1 MVDQS
6 KTRWIIPPLIPKDVN
21 RALDSYPS
29 LFRQI
34 LFNRGI
40 STASMAESFLRADKP
55 LHDPFLLRDLEKAVH
70 LIHDSVLHSKKIV
83 IFGDYDVD
91 GVTASV
97 LMVQVLQQYGADV
110 NSYIPNRFNEGYGLT
125 MGALQKVLRLKPD
138 LIITVDCGVRS
149 VKEVDYARNE
159 GVDVIITDHHQ
170 PFDSL
175 PKANAVIC
183 PKQPDDDYPFKELAG
198 VGIAYKL
205 SQGLLEKYPI
215 PNIELE
221 NWVDLVAVGTIADMA
236 PLVDENRALVRKGL
250 RSMRFGKRPGLLALA
265 NVSRTNI
272 HKVKAEDIGFRIGP
286 RLNAAGRLGSA
297 DLAFQALMAETTEQA
312 APKALQLDQENQ
324 KRQGITK
331 EIQAKAENLYDPEI
345 NKWML
350 FYWDK
355 DFNEGVVGLAASRL
369 VERYYRP
376 AIIGVQKGDVVRASC
391 RSIPELNITS
401 ALDEC
406 KDLLFQ
412 HGGHAMAAGL
422 TVELKNLGAFTEKFA
437 KICERELMKAKKKK
451 IGSFFDNLSKF
462 CMREMKMLDMKN
474 IESFTKK
481 FKKIYSGGLIKF
493 EMKDI
498 ESSTEKFVKFC
509 ERELIKFEMKNI
521 ETFTEKFVKFCERE
535 LGNLPLVREI
545 KVEAQV
551 NLIDLHPD
559 LLNHY
564 DVLEPVGIGNPM
576 PLFVARNVECKG
588 IRRIGNSGDHL
599 KMNVSDGN
607 INFDAVAF
615 RYGEYYEQIQS
626 AQTVDILFSYDLNI
640 YNGRK
645 SLQLIIKDIDL
656 DGLKVH

>member
-6 KTRWIIPPLIPKDVN
+6 KTRWNIPPLITKDAN
-21 RALDSYPS
+21 KALESYPT

-34 LFNRGI
+34 LYNRGFI
-40 STASMAESFLRADKP
+40 TTSTAESFLRADEP
-55 LHDPFLLRDLEKAVH
+55 SHDPYLLKDLEKSVQ
-70 LIHDSVLHSKKIV
+70 LIHDSILDGKKII

-97 LMVQVLQQYGADV
+97 LMVQVLRQYGADV
-110 NSYIPNRFNEGYGLT
+110 DFYIPNRFKEGYGLT
-125 MGALQKVLRLKPD
+125 MGALENVLKKKPE

-149 VKEVDYARNE
+149 VEEVDYAKNE

-205 SQGLLEKYPI
+205 SQGLLEKYPL

-221 NWVDLVAVGTIADMA
+221 NWADLVAVGTIADMA
-236 PLVDENRALVRKGL
+236 PLIDENRALVRKGL

-265 NVSRTNI
+265 NVSGTNI

-297 DLAFQALMAETTEQA
+297 DLACQVLMAETTKQA
-312 APKALQLDQENQ
+312 GRIALLLDQKNRD
-324 KRQGITK
+324 RQGITK
-331 EIQAKAENLYDPEI
+331 EIQTTVENLYDPEK

-376 AIIGVQKGDVVRASC
+376 AIIGVQKGEVVHASC

-406 KDLLFQ
+406 EDLLLQ

-422 TVELKNLGAFTEKFA
+422 TVEMDKLLSFADKFT
-437 KICERELMKAKKKK
+437 KICEQKLE
-451 IGSFFDNLSKF
+451 
-462 CMREMKMLDMKN
+462 
-474 IESFTKK
+474 
-481 FKKIYSGGLIKF
+481 
-493 EMKDI
+493 
-498 ESSTEKFVKFC
+498 
-509 ERELIKFEMKNI
+509 
-521 ETFTEKFVKFCERE
+521 
-535 LGNLPLVREI
+535 NLPLVREI
-545 KVEAQV
+545 KAEAQV
-551 NLIDLHPD
+551 DLIDLHPD
-559 LLNHY
+559 LLNYY
-564 DVLEPVGIGNPM
+564 DVLEPMGIGNQM
-576 PLFVARNVECKG
+576 PLFVARDVECKG

-599 KMNVSDGN
+599 KMNVSDGK
-607 INFDAVAF
+607 INFDTVAF
-615 RYGEYYEQIQS
+615 RFGEYYEQIQS

-640 YNGRK
+640 FNGRK
-645 SLQLIIKDIDL
+645 SLQLIIKDINL
-656 DGLKVH
+656 DGLKIH

>member
-6 KTRWIIPPLIPKDVN
+6 KTHWIIPPLIPRDVN
-21 RALDSYPS
+21 RVLDSYPS

-34 LFNRGI
+34 LFNRGF

-55 LHDPFLLRDLEKAVH
+55 LYDPFLLRDLEKAVH
-70 LIHDSVLHSKKIV
+70 LIHDSVLHNKKIV
-83 IFGDYDVD
+83 VFGDYDVD

-97 LMVQVLQQYGADV
+97 LMVQVLRQYGADV
-110 NSYIPNRFNEGYGLT
+110 NSYIPNRFKEGYGLT
-125 MGALQKVLRLKPD
+125 MSALQNVLQLKPD

-183 PKQPDDDYPFKELAG
+183 PKQPDDEYPFKELAG

-236 PLVDENRALVRKGL
+236 PLVDENRTLVRKGL
-250 RSMRFGKRPGLLALA
+250 RSLRFGKRPGLLALS
-265 NVSRTNI
+265 NVSGINI

-297 DLAFQALMAETTEQA
+297 DLAFQVLMAETTEQA
-312 APKALQLDQENQ
+312 GRIALLLEQ
-324 KRQGITK
+324 KNRDRQGITK
-331 EIQAKAENLYDPEI
+331 EIQAKAKNLYDPEK

-376 AIIGVQKGDVVRASC
+376 AIIGVQKGGVIRASC

-406 KDLLFQ
+406 EDLLLQ

-422 TVELKNLGAFTEKFA
+422 TVAMDKLLFFTEKFA
-437 KICERELMKAKKKK
+437 KICERKLE
-451 IGSFFDNLSKF
+451 
-462 CMREMKMLDMKN
+462 
-474 IESFTKK
+474 
-481 FKKIYSGGLIKF
+481 
-493 EMKDI
+493 
-498 ESSTEKFVKFC
+498 
-509 ERELIKFEMKNI
+509 
-521 ETFTEKFVKFCERE
+521 
-535 LGNLPLVREI
+535 NLPLVREI
-545 KVEAQV
+545 KAEAQV

-559 LLNHY
+559 LLNYY

-576 PLFVARNVECKG
+576 PLFVAKDVECKG
-588 IRRIGNSGDHL
+588 IRRIGNTGDHL
-599 KMNVSDGN
+599 KMKVSDGK
-607 INFDAVAF
+607 IIFDAVAF
-615 RYGEYYEQIQS
+615 RFGEYYEQIQS

-640 YNGRK
+640 YNGGK

-656 DGLKVH
+656 DGLKAH

>member
-6 KTRWIIPPLIPKDVN
+6 KTRWNIPPLITKDAN
-21 RALDSYPS
+21 KALESYPT

-34 LFNRGI
+34 LYNRGFI
-40 STASMAESFLRADKP
+40 TTSTAESFLRADEP
-55 LHDPFLLRDLEKAVH
+55 SHDPYLLKDLEKSVQ
-70 LIHDSVLHSKKIV
+70 LIHDSILDGKKII

-97 LMVQVLQQYGADV
+97 LMVQVLRQYGADV
-110 NSYIPNRFNEGYGLT
+110 DFYIPNRFKEGYGLT
-125 MGALQKVLRLKPD
+125 MGALENVLKKKPE

-149 VKEVDYARNE
+149 VEEVDYAKNE

-205 SQGLLEKYPI
+205 SQGLLEKYPL

-221 NWVDLVAVGTIADMA
+221 NWADLVAVGTIADMA
-236 PLVDENRALVRKGL
+236 PLIDENRALVRKGL

-265 NVSRTNI
+265 NVSGTNI

-297 DLAFQALMAETTEQA
+297 DLACQVLMAETTEQA
-312 APKALQLDQENQ
+312 GRIALLLDQKNRD
-324 KRQGITK
+324 RQGITK
-331 EIQAKAENLYDPEI
+331 EIQTTVENLYDPEK

-376 AIIGVQKGDVVRASC
+376 AIIGVQKGEVVHASC

-406 KDLLFQ
+406 EDLLLQ

-422 TVELKNLGAFTEKFA
+422 TVEMDKLLSFADKFT
-437 KICERELMKAKKKK
+437 KICEQKLE
-451 IGSFFDNLSKF
+451 
-462 CMREMKMLDMKN
+462 
-474 IESFTKK
+474 
-481 FKKIYSGGLIKF
+481 
-493 EMKDI
+493 
-498 ESSTEKFVKFC
+498 
-509 ERELIKFEMKNI
+509 
-521 ETFTEKFVKFCERE
+521 
-535 LGNLPLVREI
+535 NLPLVREI
-545 KVEAQV
+545 KAEAQV
-551 NLIDLHPD
+551 DLIDLHPD
-559 LLNHY
+559 LLNYY
-564 DVLEPVGIGNPM
+564 DVLEPMGIGNQM
-576 PLFVARNVECKG
+576 PLFVARDVECKG

-599 KMNVSDGN
+599 KMNVSDGR
-607 INFDAVAF
+607 INFDTVAF
-615 RYGEYYEQIQS
+615 RFGEYYEQIQS

-640 YNGRK
+640 FNGRK
-645 SLQLIIKDIDL
+645 SLQLIIKDINL
-656 DGLKVH
+656 DGLKIH

>member
-1 MVDQS
+1 LWSCRSDAAILFECIIKAMVDQS
-6 KTRWIIPPLIPKDVN
+6 KIRWIIPPLIPKEIHQ
-21 RALDSYPS
+21 ALDSYPS

-40 STASMAESFLRADKP
+40 STASMAESFLRAHKP

-70 LIHDSVLHSKKIV
+70 LIHNSILQNKKIV
-83 IFGDYDVD
+83 VFGDYDVD

-97 LMVQVLQQYGADV
+97 LMVQVLRQYGADV
-110 NSYIPNRFNEGYGLT
+110 NSYIPNRFKEGYGLT
-125 MGALQKVLRLKPD
+125 MGALQNVLQLNPD

-183 PKQPDDDYPFKELAG
+183 PKQPDDEYPFKELAG

-205 SQGLLEKYPI
+205 SRGLIEKYPI
-215 PNIELE
+215 PNIKLE

-236 PLVDENRALVRKGL
+236 PLVNENRALVRKGL

-265 NVSRTNI
+265 NVSGIDI

-297 DLAFQALMAETTEQA
+297 DLAFEVLMAETTKQA
-312 APKALQLDQENQ
+312 GSIALSLDQKNRD
-324 KRQGITK
+324 RQGITK
-331 EIQAKAENLYDPEI
+331 DIQAKAEKLYDPEK

-376 AIIGVQKGDVVRASC
+376 AIIGVQKGGVIRASC
-391 RSIPELNITS
+391 RSIPELNITF

-406 KDLLFQ
+406 EDLLLQ

-422 TVELKNLGAFTEKFA
+422 TVEMDKLLFFTEKFA
-437 KICERELMKAKKKK
+437 KICERKLE
-451 IGSFFDNLSKF
+451 
-462 CMREMKMLDMKN
+462 
-474 IESFTKK
+474 
-481 FKKIYSGGLIKF
+481 
-493 EMKDI
+493 
-498 ESSTEKFVKFC
+498 
-509 ERELIKFEMKNI
+509 
-521 ETFTEKFVKFCERE
+521 
-535 LGNLPLVREI
+535 NLPLVREI
-545 KVEAQV
+545 KAEAQV

-559 LLNHY
+559 LLNYY

-576 PLFVARNVECKG
+576 PLFVARDVECKG
-588 IRRIGNSGDHL
+588 IRRIGNTGDHL
-599 KMNVSDGN
+599 KMKVSDGK
-607 INFDAVAF
+607 IVFDAVAF
-615 RYGEYYEQIQS
+615 RFGEYYEQIQL
-626 AQTVDILFSYDLNI
+626 AQTVDILFSYDMNI

-645 SLQLIIKDIDL
+645 SLQLKIKDFNL
-656 DGLKVH
+656 SGLKVY

>member
-1 MVDQS
+1 MADQS
-6 KTRWIIPPLIPKDVN
+6 KTRWIIPPLIPEDIN

-70 LIHDSVLHSKKIV
+70 LIHDSVLHNKKIV
-83 IFGDYDVD
+83 VFGDYDVD

-97 LMVQVLQQYGADV
+97 LMVQVLRQFGADV
-110 NSYIPNRFNEGYGLT
+110 NSYIPNRFKEGYGLT
-125 MGALQKVLRLKPD
+125 MGALQNVLQLKPD

-149 VKEVDYARNE
+149 VEEVDYARNE

-205 SQGLLEKYPI
+205 SQGLLEKYPVPSI
-215 PNIELE
+215 DLE
-221 NWVDLVAVGTIADMA
+221 NWVDLVAVGTIADLA
-236 PLVDENRALVRKGL
+236 PLIDENRALVRKGL
-250 RSMRFGKRPGLLALA
+250 RSMRFGRRKGLLALA
-265 NVSRTNI
+265 NVSGINI

-297 DLAFQALMAETTEQA
+297 DLAFQVLMAETTEQA
-312 APKALQLDQENQ
+312 GRVALLLEQ
-324 KRQGITK
+324 KNRDRQGITK
-331 EIQAKAENLYDPEI
+331 EIQTKVENLYDPEK

-376 AIIGVQKGDVVRASC
+376 AIIGVQKENVVRASC
-391 RSIPELNITS
+391 RSIPELNITF

-406 KDLLFQ
+406 EDLLIQ

-422 TVELKNLGAFTEKFA
+422 TVKMKNLGSFTEKFT
-437 KICERELMKAKKKK
+437 KICERK
-451 IGSFFDNLSKF
+451 
-462 CMREMKMLDMKN
+462 
-474 IESFTKK
+474 
-481 FKKIYSGGLIKF
+481 
-493 EMKDI
+493 
-498 ESSTEKFVKFC
+498 
-509 ERELIKFEMKNI
+509 
-521 ETFTEKFVKFCERE
+521 

-545 KVEAQV
+545 KAEAQV

-576 PLFVARNVECKG
+576 PLFVARDVKCKG

-599 KMNVSDGN
+599 KMNVSDGK

-615 RYGEYYEQIQS
+615 RFGEYYEQIQS
-626 AQTVDILFSYDLNI
+626 AKTVDILFSYDLNI